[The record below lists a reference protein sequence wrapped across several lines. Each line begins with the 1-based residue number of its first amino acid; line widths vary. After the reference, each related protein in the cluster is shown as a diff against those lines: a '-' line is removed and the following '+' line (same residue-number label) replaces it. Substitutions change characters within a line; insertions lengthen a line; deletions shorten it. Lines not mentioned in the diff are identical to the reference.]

1 MKDIPLLRKSS
12 FLKLNVIKQSL
23 KIGEI
28 EKPKLQFRR
37 VCKYFMFTKVLL
49 FETFFSLNESDKHQ
63 ENQELDL
70 FFVITIT
77 KTFSF
82 VRYFQWSS

>member
-1 MKDIPLLRKSS
+1 M
-12 FLKLNVIKQSL
+12 KLNAIKQSL

-37 VCKYFMFTKVLL
+37 VCKYFMLQRFLL
-49 FETFFSLNESDKHQ
+49 FKTFFSLNESDKHQ

-77 KTFSF
+77 KTFSASNF
-82 VRYFQWSS
+82 DLIPL